1 MWQDG
6 LALLIVVIAALA
18 LLRSWL
24 PSGLFRFGHRRGDD
38 GSVRNAP
45 PTGGCGGCASGS
57 SCAKVRVKYMLTSA
71 TLLAASQVLPPPAG
85 TRRQKYGISF
95 GKPDR

>member
-24 PSGLFRFGHRRGDD
+24 PPGLFRFGARRGGD
-38 GSVRNAP
+38 GSAQNAP
-45 PTGGCGGCASGS
+45 PASGCGGCASGA
-57 SCAKVRVKYMLTSA
+57 SCAKIRVKGS
-71 TLLAASQVLPPPAG
+71 
-85 TRRQKYGISF
+85 
-95 GKPDR
+95 

>member
-24 PSGLFRFGHRRGDD
+24 PSGLFRFGSRRNGETAAK
-38 GSVRNAP
+38 SAP
-45 PTGGCGGCASGS
+45 PAGGCGGCASNA
-57 SCAKVRVKYMLTSA
+57 SCAKIRVNRS
-71 TLLAASQVLPPPAG
+71 
-85 TRRQKYGISF
+85 
-95 GKPDR
+95 